1 MQSAVNITF
10 LAIAAAGGAV
20 IENTIHKYQHAQVFE
35 LNQIV
40 EMLAKP
46 TGVMLILLA
55 IGVYFYRKN
64 EKKEA
69 ENKKLREEKEQWLKD
84 QIDKLEEDLKD
95 K

>member
-20 IENTIHKYQHAQVFE
+20 IENMIHKYQHAQVFE
-35 LNQIV
+35 MNQIV

-46 TGVMLILLA
+46 TGVLAILIA

-84 QIDKLEEDLKD
+84 TIEKLEKEKRDN
-95 K
+95 